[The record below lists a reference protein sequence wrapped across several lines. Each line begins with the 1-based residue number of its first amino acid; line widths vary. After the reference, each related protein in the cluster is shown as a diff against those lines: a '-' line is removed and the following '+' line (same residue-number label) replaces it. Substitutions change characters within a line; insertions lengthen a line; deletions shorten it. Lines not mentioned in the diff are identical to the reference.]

1 MKIAI
6 FHNEDIHYEMLGYL
20 IDYFQT
26 YNITVHFY
34 SFFNN
39 FPIGKTYSNW
49 YNSFFNQYKINWKTT
64 SSLDE
69 NINYDVVILVTDDN
83 PSYSQIKDKYKD
95 KTISIEHWCY
105 DRNNQARIKI
115 GTRLYQNRPQLPFAL
130 PCYNIISEQDKFELI
145 QRQDKIKVVFVG
157 RFNFPASFT
166 FSFFNNIDDIEFHLI
181 MWDIKNCLD
190 YLKPPSN
197 FFVHNQIDTEEMMD
211 IMKSA
216 HYAFFNPTY
225 MHGYSSN
232 KLSATFH
239 LAISTLVKPIIPEY
253 WNNIYKLD
261 SNLVVQYDDY
271 HYLQPDKQL
280 NLTKEEYIRSLPF
293 LSQYRKTNIAH
304 RNMVFDQAIKSIT
317 GTTLPPSNSTWI
329 SNLFNRLILNY
340 PKTIIGVE
348 SFFDTEIVNDFS
360 CIHNINTTSTETID
374 NYKLYNYNGDTVQI
388 LQNVL
393 DSLKEPV
400 VIVIDEN
407 IGGQS
412 FYSSVFQVL
421 SSHKKPD
428 IILLNFASENIDISI
443 DKNLYVYRFS
453 NQPITLL
460 IPKSEEIEYNLFQV
474 CIPPFNH
481 NNIPERVIEKIKVN
495 SNGYNYTLYTGDM
508 VSNIMDTTNSIIKHK
523 YNSCLKSQHKKD
535 IFEFVVLYNNGGIYV
550 DIDTEPLVPFE
561 NFIKRTELNPTF
573 VAVISVTEK
582 ERGNNGLAIGLV
594 ACSKYNKIISLI
606 LNEIMY
612 SNFELVINEEYG
624 LFCKMVGFVLTK
636 FLGVERL
643 ETGFYKVGGERILIL
658 DETWNQGDYNSCKIV
673 YDNEILANTRY
684 SDYPWNL

>member
-83 PSYSQIKDKYKD
+83 PSYSKIKDKYKD

-115 GTRLYQNRPQLPFAL
+115 GTRLYQNRPELPFAL

-197 FFVHNQIDTEEMMD
+197 FFVHNQIETEEMMD

-317 GTTLPPSNSTWI
+317 GTTPPPSNSTWI
-329 SNLFNRLILNY
+329 SNLFNRLVLNY

-348 SFFDTEIVNDFS
+348 SYFDTEIVNDFS

-374 NYKLYNYNGDTVQI
+374 NYKVYNYNGDTVQI

-393 DSLKEPV
+393 DSLEDPV

-421 SSHKKPD
+421 SSHKKQD
-428 IILLNFASENIDISI
+428 IILLNFATENIDISI

-460 IPKSEEIEYNLFQV
+460 IPKSEEIDYNLFQV

-495 SNGYNYTLYTGDM
+495 SVGYNYTLYTGDM
-508 VSNIMDTTNSIIKHK
+508 VSNVIDNTNSIIKHK

-535 IFEFVVLYNNGGIYV
+535 IFEFVALYNNGGIYV
-550 DIDTEPLVPFE
+550 DIDTEPLVSFE
-561 NFIKRTELNPTF
+561 NIIKRTELNPTF

-582 ERGNNGLAIGLV
+582 ERGNNGLTIGLI

-612 SNFELVINEEYG
+612 SNFELVINEDYG
-624 LFCKMVGFVLTK
+624 FLCSMVGFVLTK